1 MHKMAQWHSHDI
13 ITLLLVLITKKLIK
27 LQYSA
32 LLTFTLSDLSCWH
45 CSTAMNNSTA
55 MWHLVFMCILHCT
68 VVVKRMYDAKVQK
81 HLVNDLQN
89 KTIRF
94 LDSIPYNLQSRY
106 DLRLSDTYVM
116 ETIAVK
122 AASMGGKNVTQFV

>member
-1 MHKMAQWHSHDI
+1 
-13 ITLLLVLITKKLIK
+13 
-27 LQYSA
+27 
-32 LLTFTLSDLSCWH
+32 
-45 CSTAMNNSTA
+45 
-55 MWHLVFMCILHCT
+55 
-68 VVVKRMYDAKVQK
+68 MYDAKVQK

-89 KTIRF
+89 KTIRV

-122 AASMGGKNVTQFV
+122 AASMGGKNVTQFVL